1 MKKQQK
7 RRWRYK
13 PKLWVIL
20 AMTAI
25 VMIVLVV
32 GGTIFFYRV
41 LLENRYVATLSRQ
54 LYDSAELLERHCF
67 AEEDVAEVQSRGIWL
82 LILREPDDQIL
93 YRSTAGRT
101 MFRVNDE
108 DGSTLNEPP
117 QSVQQEVRY
126 FRRLIDANLGLAPG
140 KTVVLDPHDTA
151 HSRPLDS
158 RDMFL
163 LGRKGDT
170 IYCLYLPVEST
181 NAAINLAVRYSTIAA
196 LIGILAGVFL
206 VYLVS
211 RSVTH
216 PHRDIVRTA
225 GKIAELDFS
234 ARCQPVP
241 VRELDE
247 LSTSINTMADRLQAA
262 ISELQSTNEQLQREL
277 DDRTRQQKEH
287 TELLANLSHDLKTPI
302 AIISGYAEGLQEG
315 IAHTPEQREKYYSIL
330 MKESEDMSRIVSRML
345 ASTRLDSGS
354 IPLVI
359 EDFDLA
365 ALLDE
370 MFALFQRDIERAG
383 LEVELDYPRPLMART
398 DYESIRQSVLNY
410 AQNAVHHINHGN
422 KIRVSV
428 ERKDKLLRL
437 SVINSSAPISREE
450 QSRIWEKLYRGDHA
464 RQRSH
469 GEAGLGL
476 AIVRGNMERLGL
488 DYGCRNLEG
497 NRVEFW
503 LCIPAGEETI
513 EN

>member
-41 LLENRYVATLSRQ
+41 LLENRYVAKLSRQ

-82 LILREPDDQIL
+82 LIIREPEDQIL

-101 MFRVNDE
+101 MFRVDDE

-359 EDFDLA
+359 EDFGIEGDA
-365 ALLDE
+365 HAGKWHRQVSLL
-370 MFALFQRDIERAG
+370 G
-383 LEVELDYPRPLMART
+383 LEQINEFRARGA
-398 DYESIRQSVLNY
+398 E
-410 AQNAVHHINHGN
+410 
-422 KIRVSV
+422 
-428 ERKDKLLRL
+428 
-437 SVINSSAPISREE
+437 
-450 QSRIWEKLYRGDHA
+450 
-464 RQRSH
+464 
-469 GEAGLGL
+469 
-476 AIVRGNMERLGL
+476 
-488 DYGCRNLEG
+488 
-497 NRVEFW
+497 VEFGAFGEN
-503 LCIPAGEETI
+503 LVVEGFHLRELPIGSIFTIGDVVLELTQIGKECHSHCEIYKVMGDCIMPREGVFTKVLHGGTI
-513 EN
+513 KIGDEIVLKN